1 MTSTTAVSEPRQ
13 LTAKGQATRARILEH
28 AAELIYTEGVHA
40 TNNEKLRRVAGVSGS
55 QINHYFPTKES
66 LVLAV
71 IEWQAER
78 VLGFHRSELF
88 DDFEDFDDFRRWAA
102 YYAHEDRGLGCS
114 LGSLASEIIKTDL
127 DVHDELATA
136 FAEWHAIFRDALKRL
151 QDRGRL
157 RPDADVERLATLVLA
172 AFQGGMLLAQV
183 AQDVT
188 PLREALEGA
197 LDSIGTYAVPQ
208 PGATAPI
215 LAAG

>member
-1 MTSTTAVSEPRQ
+1 
-13 LTAKGQATRARILEH
+13 
-28 AAELIYTEGVHA
+28 
-40 TNNEKLRRVAGVSGS
+40 
-55 QINHYFPTKES
+55 
-66 LVLAV
+66 
-71 IEWQAER
+71 
-78 VLGFHRSELF
+78 
-88 DDFEDFDDFRRWAA
+88 
-102 YYAHEDRGLGCS
+102 
-114 LGSLASEIIKTDL
+114 IIKSDL

-208 PGATAPI
+208 PGATAPV
-215 LAAG
+215 LAVG